1 MRTVL
6 LVGFDSAL
14 HQSVSGIALHKVCG
28 FRPATEHVFC
38 LDWLVAL
45 YFCEFTRQQ
54 FPPEK
59 VHLQISGPGR
69 HERHHTGSN
78 EMSKQRCSC
87 VTALI
92 MRNPL

>member
-59 VHLQISGPGR
+59 STSRYLAQTDMKDITPGAMKCPNR
-69 HERHHTGSN
+69 GAH
-78 EMSKQRCSC
+78 
-87 VTALI
+87 AL
-92 MRNPL
+92 LH